1 MVTIDA
7 LKISGKQVVLG
18 CLAWHL
24 HLYVSPARIAVSGDT
39 LQWFK
44 SSNKQGSNPATI
56 GS

>member
-18 CLAWHL
+18 CFVCHL
-24 HLYVSPARIAVSGDT
+24 PLYANPGLIAVSGGT
-39 LQWFK
+39 LHRSK
-44 SSNKQGSNPATI
+44 SSNKRGSNPATI

>member
-7 LKISGKQVVLG
+7 LNISGKQVVLG